1 MCVHVMRTQV
11 IAFLLTFI
19 AFSAMCEK
27 AIAHD
32 QNPIAGE
39 VRKAAFESLQV
50 YQKGG
55 MSGLM
60 GAVSECW
67 KLPRDFCLYLDFASR
82 RIAQGATHSGIKLNE
97 YFIAESV
104 SNRGHAWLASNGRG
118 RTANEQYLQAVDQMM
133 VQALVVQREKMGDG
147 RS

>member
-1 MCVHVMRTQV
+1 MRTKV
-11 IAFLLTFI
+11 VAFLLTSI
-19 AFSAMCEK
+19 AFGAMCEK

-39 VRKAAFESLQV
+39 VRKAASESLQV

-55 MSGLM
+55 ISGLT

-67 KLPRDFCLYLDFASR
+67 KLPRYFCLYLDFASR
-82 RIAQGATHSGIKLNE
+82 RIAQGATHSGVKLNA
-97 YFIAESV
+97 YFVAEAV
-104 SNRGHAWLASNGRG
+104 SNRGHAWPASNGRG